1 MSVTLQENMI
11 KDALLVPGNTNG
23 VRNSVMI
30 VGEEQ
35 TEDGLAIP
43 VVKRQDKTNT
53 MLSLTNQIAHAL
65 KAKNQRNTK
74 LSKRKSKML
83 GNSSGSDESSED
95 DSDFSEISESDDE
108 SGSDTD

>member
-1 MSVTLQENMI
+1 
-11 KDALLVPGNTNG
+11 
-23 VRNSVMI
+23 
-30 VGEEQ
+30 
-35 TEDGLAIP
+35 
-43 VVKRQDKTNT
+43 

-83 GNSSGSDESSED
+83 CNSSGSDESSDD

-108 SGSDTD
+108 SGSDTDWKEQEIREEKEEASGGK